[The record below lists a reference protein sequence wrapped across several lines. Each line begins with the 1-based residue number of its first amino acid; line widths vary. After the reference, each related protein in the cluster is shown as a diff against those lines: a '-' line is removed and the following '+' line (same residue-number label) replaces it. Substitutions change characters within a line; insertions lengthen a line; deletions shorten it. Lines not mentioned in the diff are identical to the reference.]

1 MHTSVIFDIICMKVW
16 LIYVITRTEYVVIEK
31 MKLKKVL
38 TFDDI
43 KHIIDRSKET
53 THKFIMNM
61 IEKQLIKEISTEKYT
76 LVENK

>member
-1 MHTSVIFDIICMKVW
+1 
-16 LIYVITRTEYVVIEK
+16 

-43 KHIIDRSKET
+43 KHIIERSKET
-53 THKFIMNM
+53 THKFIVNM
-61 IEKQLIKEISTEKYT
+61 IEKKLIKELSTEKYI

>member
-1 MHTSVIFDIICMKVW
+1 M
-16 LIYVITRTEYVVIEK
+16 ITRTKYNFIEK

-43 KHIIDRSKET
+43 KHIIDRSKEI

-61 IEKQLIKEISTEKYT
+61 IEKELIKEISTEKYT

>member
-1 MHTSVIFDIICMKVW
+1 MA
-16 LIYVITRTEYVVIEK
+16 TRTEYVVIEK

-43 KHIIDRSKET
+43 KHIIDRSKEAA
-53 THKFIMNM
+53 HKFIMNM
-61 IEKQLIKEISTEKYT
+61 IEKQLIKEISTEKYI

>member
-1 MHTSVIFDIICMKVW
+1 MV
-16 LIYVITRTEYVVIEK
+16 TRTEYVVIEK

-61 IEKQLIKEISTEKYT
+61 IEKQLIKEKIYFS
-76 LVENK
+76 

>member
-1 MHTSVIFDIICMKVW
+1 M
-16 LIYVITRTEYVVIEK
+16 ITRTEYNVIEK

-38 TFDDI
+38 TFDD

-53 THKFIMNM
+53 THKFIVNM
-61 IEKQLIKEISTEKYT
+61 IEKELIKELSTEKYI

>member
-1 MHTSVIFDIICMKVW
+1 M
-16 LIYVITRTEYVVIEK
+16 TRTEYVIIEK
-31 MKLKKVL
+31 MKQKEVL

-43 KHIIDRSKET
+43 KHIIDRSKEA

-61 IEKQLIKEISTEKYT
+61 IEKQLIKETSTEKYI

>member
-1 MHTSVIFDIICMKVW
+1 M
-16 LIYVITRTEYVVIEK
+16 ITRTEYNVIEK

-43 KHIIDRSKET
+43 KHIIERSKET
-53 THKFIMNM
+53 THKFRVNM
-61 IEKQLIKEISTEKYT
+61 IEKKLIKELSTEKYI

>member
-1 MHTSVIFDIICMKVW
+1 M
-16 LIYVITRTEYVVIEK
+16 TRTEYVIIEK
-31 MKLKKVL
+31 MKQKEVL

-43 KHIIDRSKET
+43 KHIIDRSKEA

-61 IEKQLIKEISTEKYT
+61 IEKQLIKEILTEKYI

>member
-1 MHTSVIFDIICMKVW
+1 M
-16 LIYVITRTEYVVIEK
+16 TRTEYVIIEK
-31 MKLKKVL
+31 MKQKEAL

-43 KHIIDRSKET
+43 KHIIDRSKEA

-61 IEKQLIKEISTEKYT
+61 IEKQLIKEISTEKYI

>member
-1 MHTSVIFDIICMKVW
+1 MV
-16 LIYVITRTEYVVIEK
+16 TRTEYVVIEK

-43 KHIIDRSKET
+43 KHIIDSSKEA

>member
-1 MHTSVIFDIICMKVW
+1 MKVW
-16 LIYVITRTEYVVIEK
+16 PIYTVTRTEYVVIEK